1 MGINLVIAVTDGD
14 WHEMLRRQPDLGEVN
29 FWAPSA
35 TKFRALEPGELFL
48 FKLHAPRDFI
58 VGGGTF
64 FAPAR
69 CPARWRGRHSER
81 QMGRTRYRRCAR
93 ALDAIGGQT

>member
-1 MGINLVIAVTDGD
+1 MGINLIIAVTDGD

-48 FKLHAPRDFI
+48 FTDIPHLPFL
-58 VGGGTF
+58 
-64 FAPAR
+64 
-69 CPARWRGRHSER
+69 
-81 QMGRTRYRRCAR
+81 RRMCR
-93 ALDAIGGQT
+93 